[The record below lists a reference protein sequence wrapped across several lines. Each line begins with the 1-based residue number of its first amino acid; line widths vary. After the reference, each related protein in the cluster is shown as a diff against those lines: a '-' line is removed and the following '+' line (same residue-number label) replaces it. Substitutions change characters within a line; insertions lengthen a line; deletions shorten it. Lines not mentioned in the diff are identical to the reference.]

1 METGKLIA
9 ENAVNGL
16 KKREYKGMLYDFYGD
31 LLTQHQKKLY
41 EDAIFNDLSLSE
53 IADEQGISRQGVH
66 DLIRRCDKILADYET
81 KLHLVEKFSKI
92 KQNIQQINRLTDDE
106 QIKRL
111 SNEIMEEL

>member
-1 METGKLIA
+1 M
-9 ENAVNGL
+9 
-16 KKREYKGMLYDFYGD
+16 
-31 LLTQHQKKLY
+31 
-41 EDAIFNDLSLSE
+41 
-53 IADEQGISRQGVH
+53 H